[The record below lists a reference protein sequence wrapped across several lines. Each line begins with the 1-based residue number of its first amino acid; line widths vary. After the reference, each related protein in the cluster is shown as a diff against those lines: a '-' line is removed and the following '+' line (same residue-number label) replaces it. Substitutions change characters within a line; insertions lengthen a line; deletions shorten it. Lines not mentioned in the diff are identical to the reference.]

1 MYAKQYRTRDLQRK
15 PADLQRKPADLQRKP
30 ADLQQFTRYLP
41 DAHAKQYR

>member
-15 PADLQRKPADLQRKP
+15 PADLM
-30 ADLQQFTRYLP
+30 QFTRHLP

>member
-1 MYAKQYRTRDLQRK
+1 MYAKQYRTR
-15 PADLQRKPADLQRKP
+15 DLQRKPADLQRKP